1 MTHPD
6 MIAIV
11 ALAPSEV
18 SYYDNKTGIRL
29 NAANRYAPI
38 FKDMDITNIRRSVRV
53 GRLMLVNG
61 VLPGE
66 QKQGVLGKI
75 LKSSSYDMVAPGI
88 VTEEAVN
95 KALETKETPDFNVD
109 AALKEAEENAKQV
122 TEVKEPVVEKTEKT
136 TEEQSKTQEESETE
150 VSEEEKTEEES
161 TKEEAENIVEETED
175 TTEESEDK
183 EEAPKKASKKKTST
197 KKTTKK

>member
-18 SYYDNKTGIRL
+18 SYYDNKTSIRL

-109 AALKEAEENAKQV
+109 AALKEAEENTKQV
-122 TEVKEPVVEKTEKT
+122 TEAKESVVEKTE
-136 TEEQSKTQEESETE
+136 E
-150 VSEEEKTEEES
+150 VSEEKTEEES
-161 TKEEAENIVEETED
+161 TEEEAENIIEETED
-175 TTEESEDK
+175 TAEESEDK
-183 EEAPKKASKKKTST
+183 EEAPKKASKKKTSA

>member
-38 FKDMDITNIRRSVRV
+38 FKDMDITNIRRSVKV

-61 VLPGE
+61 ILPGE

-95 KALETKETPDFNVD
+95 KALEAEETPNFDVD

-122 TEVKEPVVEKTEKT
+122 TEVKEPVVEKTE
-136 TEEQSKTQEESETE
+136 E
-150 VSEEEKTEEES
+150 VSEEKTEEES
-161 TKEEAENIVEETED
+161 TEEEAENIVEETED
-175 TTEESEDK
+175 TAEESEDK
-183 EEAPKKASKKKTST
+183 EEAPRKASKKKTSA

>member
-38 FKDMDITNIRRSVRV
+38 FKDMDITNIRRSVKV

-61 VLPGE
+61 ILPGE

-95 KALETKETPDFNVD
+95 KALETKETPDFDVD

-122 TEVKEPVVEKTEKT
+122 TEAKEPVVEKTE
-136 TEEQSKTQEESETE
+136 E
-150 VSEEEKTEEES
+150 VSEEKTEEES
-161 TKEEAENIVEETED
+161 TEEEAENIVEETED
-175 TTEESEDK
+175 TTEKSEDK
-183 EEAPKKASKKKTST
+183 EEAPKKASKKKTSA

>member
-29 NAANRYAPI
+29 NVANRYAPI
-38 FKDMDITNIRRSVRV
+38 FKDMDITNIRRSVKV

-75 LKSSSYDMVAPGI
+75 LKSSSCDMVAPGI

-95 KALETKETPDFNVD
+95 KALETKETPDFDVD

-122 TEVKEPVVEKTEKT
+122 TEAKEPVVEKTE
-136 TEEQSKTQEESETE
+136 E
-150 VSEEEKTEEES
+150 VSEEKTEEES
-161 TKEEAENIVEETED
+161 TEEETENIVEKTED

-183 EEAPKKASKKKTST
+183 EEAPKKASKKKTSA

>member
-38 FKDMDITNIRRSVRV
+38 FKDMDIANIRRSVKV

-61 VLPGE
+61 ILPGE

-95 KALETKETPDFNVD
+95 KALETKETPDFDVD

-122 TEVKEPVVEKTEKT
+122 TEAKESVVEKTE
-136 TEEQSKTQEESETE
+136 E
-150 VSEEEKTEEES
+150 VSEEKTKEESTEEE
-161 TKEEAENIVEETED
+161 TENIVEETED
-175 TTEESEDK
+175 ITEESEDK
-183 EEAPKKASKKKTST
+183 EEAPKKASKKKTSA

>member
-11 ALAPSEV
+11 ALSPSEV

-38 FKDMDITNIRRSVRV
+38 FKDMDITNIRRSVKV

-61 VLPGE
+61 ILPGE

-95 KALETKETPDFNVD
+95 KALETKETPDFDVD

-122 TEVKEPVVEKTEKT
+122 TEAKEPEETSEEKVEE
-136 TEEQSKTQEESETE
+136 TQEESTE
-150 VSEEEKTEEES
+150 
-161 TKEEAENIVEETED
+161 EEAENIVEET
-175 TTEESEDK
+175 EDK
-183 EEAPKKASKKKTST
+183 EEAPKKASKKKTSA

>member
-38 FKDMDITNIRRSVRV
+38 FKDMDITNIRRSVKV

-61 VLPGE
+61 ILPGE

-95 KALETKETPDFNVD
+95 KALEIKETPDFDVD

-122 TEVKEPVVEKTEKT
+122 TEAKEPVVEKTE
-136 TEEQSKTQEESETE
+136 E
-150 VSEEEKTEEES
+150 VSEEKTEEES
-161 TKEEAENIVEETED
+161 TEEEAENIVEETED
-175 TTEESEDK
+175 TAEESEDK
-183 EEAPKKASKKKTST
+183 EEAPKKAFKKKTSA

>member
-38 FKDMDITNIRRSVRV
+38 FKDMDITNIRRSVKV

-61 VLPGE
+61 ILPGE

-95 KALETKETPDFNVD
+95 KALETKETPDFDVD

-122 TEVKEPVVEKTEKT
+122 TEAKEPVVEKTEETPEKVDEVNES
-136 TEEQSKTQEESETE
+136 TEETTDESEET
-150 VSEEEKTEEES
+150 
-161 TKEEAENIVEETED
+161 VEETTE
-175 TTEESEDK
+175 EESEDK
-183 EEAPKKASKKKTST
+183 EEASKKASKKKTSA
-197 KKTTKK
+197 KKTIKK

>member
-38 FKDMDITNIRRSVRV
+38 FKDMDITNIRRSVKV

-95 KALETKETPDFNVD
+95 KALEAKETPNFDVD
-109 AALKEAEENAKQV
+109 AALKEAEQNAKEATKEEKTVEEV
-122 TEVKEPVVEKTEKT
+122 TEPVEEIKQEEVEESAETSE
-136 TEEQSKTQEESETE
+136 EESEE
-150 VSEEEKTEEES
+150 
-161 TKEEAENIVEETED
+161 TKI
-175 TTEESEDK
+175 TEESDSK
-183 EEAPKKASKKKTST
+183 EETSRKTSKKKASAE
-197 KKTTKK
+197 KTTKK

>member
-38 FKDMDITNIRRSVRV
+38 FKDMDITNIRRSVKV

-61 VLPGE
+61 ILPGE

-95 KALETKETPDFNVD
+95 KALETKETPDFDVD
-109 AALKEAEENAKQV
+109 AALKEAEENTK
-122 TEVKEPVVEKTEKT
+122 EVIETKEPEKTSEEKV
-136 TEEQSKTQEESETE
+136 EEAQEESTE
-150 VSEEEKTEEES
+150 
-161 TKEEAENIVEETED
+161 EEAENIVEETED
-175 TTEESEDK
+175 TAEESEDK
-183 EEAPKKASKKKTST
+183 EEAPKKAFKKKTSA
-197 KKTTKK
+197 KKTIKK

>member
-38 FKDMDITNIRRSVRV
+38 FKDMDITNIRRSVKV

-61 VLPGE
+61 ILPGE

-95 KALETKETPDFNVD
+95 KALETKETPEFDVD
-109 AALKEAEENAKQV
+109 AALKEAEQNAK
-122 TEVKEPVVEKTEKT
+122 EVVK
-136 TEEQSKTQEESETE
+136 
-150 VSEEEKTEEES
+150 EEKTAEEVIEPVEEAEQEEVEESAEEES
-161 TKEEAENIVEETED
+161 EETED
-175 TTEESEDK
+175 ITEESEDK

-197 KKTTKK
+197 KKTIKK

>member
-38 FKDMDITNIRRSVRV
+38 FKDMDITNIRRSVKV

-61 VLPGE
+61 ILPGE

-75 LKSSSYDMVAPGI
+75 LKSSSYDMVASGI

-95 KALETKETPDFNVD
+95 KALETKETPDFDVD
-109 AALKEAEENAKQV
+109 AALKEAEENTKQV
-122 TEVKEPVVEKTEKT
+122 TEAKEPVVEKTEET
-136 TEEQSKTQEESETE
+136 SEEKVEETQEES
-150 VSEEEKTEEES
+150 TEEE
-161 TKEEAENIVEETED
+161 TENIVEETED

>member
-29 NAANRYAPI
+29 NIANRYAPI
-38 FKDMDITNIRRSVRV
+38 FKDMDITNIRRSVKV

-95 KALETKETPDFNVD
+95 KALETKETPDFDVN
-109 AALKEAEENAKQV
+109 AALKEAEENAK
-122 TEVKEPVVEKTEKT
+122 EAVKEEKTAEEITEPVEEIKQEEVEESAEVSEKET
-136 TEEQSKTQEESETE
+136 TEES
-150 VSEEEKTEEES
+150 TEEES
-161 TKEEAENIVEETED
+161 EV
-175 TTEESEDK
+175 TEESEAQ
-183 EEAPKKASKKKTST
+183 EEAPKKASKKKTSA

>member
-29 NAANRYAPI
+29 NTANRYAPI
-38 FKDMDITNIRRSVRV
+38 FKDMNITNIRRSVKV

-95 KALETKETPDFNVD
+95 KALETKETPDFDVD

-122 TEVKEPVVEKTEKT
+122 TEAKEPEETSEEKVKE
-136 TEEQSKTQEESETE
+136 TQEES
-150 VSEEEKTEEES
+150 TEEE
-161 TKEEAENIVEETED
+161 TENIVEETED
-175 TTEESEDK
+175 ITEESEDK
-183 EEAPKKASKKKTST
+183 EEAPKKASKKKTSV

>member
-29 NAANRYAPI
+29 NVANRYAPI
-38 FKDMDITNIRRSVRV
+38 FKDMDITNIRRSVKV

-95 KALETKETPDFNVD
+95 KALETKETPDFDVD

-122 TEVKEPVVEKTEKT
+122 TEAKEPVVEKTE
-136 TEEQSKTQEESETE
+136 E
-150 VSEEEKTEEES
+150 VSEEKTEEES
-161 TKEEAENIVEETED
+161 TEEETENIVEKTED

-183 EEAPKKASKKKTST
+183 EEAPKKASKKKTSA

>member
-38 FKDMDITNIRRSVRV
+38 FKDMDITNIRRSVKV

-61 VLPGE
+61 ILPGE

-95 KALETKETPDFNVD
+95 KALETKETPDFDVD
-109 AALKEAEENAKQV
+109 TALREAEENAKQV
-122 TEVKEPVVEKTEKT
+122 TEAKEP
-136 TEEQSKTQEESETE
+136 EETS
-150 VSEEEKTEEES
+150 EEES
-161 TKEEAENIVEETED
+161 TEEETENIVEETED

-183 EEAPKKASKKKTST
+183 EEAPKKASKKKTSA

>member
-38 FKDMDITNIRRSVRV
+38 FKDMDITNIRRSVKV

-95 KALETKETPDFNVD
+95 KALETKETPDFDVD

-122 TEVKEPVVEKTEKT
+122 TEAKEPVVEKTEET
-136 TEEQSKTQEESETE
+136 SEEKVEETQEESTE
-150 VSEEEKTEEES
+150 
-161 TKEEAENIVEETED
+161 EEAENIVEETED
-175 TTEESEDK
+175 TTEESDFKGETL
-183 EEAPKKASKKKTST
+183 KKTSKKKTSV

>member
-6 MIAIV
+6 MTAIV

-38 FKDMDITNIRRSVRV
+38 FKDMDITNIRRSVKV

-61 VLPGE
+61 ILPGE

-95 KALETKETPDFNVD
+95 KALETKETPDFDVD

-122 TEVKEPVVEKTEKT
+122 TEAKEPVVEKTEEA
-136 TEEQSKTQEESETE
+136 TEEQSEVQEESET
-150 VSEEEKTEEES
+150 
-161 TKEEAENIVEETED
+161 ENIVEETED

-183 EEAPKKASKKKTST
+183 EEASKKVSKKKAST

>member
-38 FKDMDITNIRRSVRV
+38 FKDMDITNIRRSVKV

-61 VLPGE
+61 ILPGE

-95 KALETKETPDFNVD
+95 KALETKETPDFDVN
-109 AALKEAEENAKQV
+109 AALKEAEENAKQA
-122 TEVKEPVVEKTEKT
+122 TEAKEPVVEKTE
-136 TEEQSKTQEESETE
+136 ET
-150 VSEEEKTEEES
+150 SEEK
-161 TKEEAENIVEETED
+161 VEETQKESA
-175 TTEESEDK
+175 EEEAEDK
-183 EEAPKKASKKKTST
+183 EEAPKKASKKKTSA

>member
-29 NAANRYAPI
+29 NVANRYAPI
-38 FKDMDITNIRRSVRV
+38 FKDMDITNIRRSVKV

-61 VLPGE
+61 ILPGE

-95 KALETKETPDFNVD
+95 KALETKETPDFDVD

-122 TEVKEPVVEKTEKT
+122 TEAKEPEETSEEKVEE
-136 TEEQSKTQEESETE
+136 TQEESTE
-150 VSEEEKTEEES
+150 
-161 TKEEAENIVEETED
+161 EEAENIVEETED
-175 TTEESEDK
+175 TAEESEDK
-183 EEAPKKASKKKTST
+183 EETSKKTSKKKASA

>member
-29 NAANRYAPI
+29 NVANRYAPI
-38 FKDMDITNIRRSVRV
+38 FKDMDITNIRRSVKV

-66 QKQGVLGKI
+66 QKQGVLGRI

-95 KALETKETPDFNVD
+95 KALETKETPDFDVD

-122 TEVKEPVVEKTEKT
+122 TEAKESVVEKTE
-136 TEEQSKTQEESETE
+136 ET
-150 VSEEEKTEEES
+150 SEEKVED
-161 TKEEAENIVEETED
+161 IVEETED
-175 TTEESEDK
+175 TVEESEDK
-183 EEAPKKASKKKTST
+183 EEASKKASKKKASA

>member
-38 FKDMDITNIRRSVRV
+38 FKDMDITNIRRSVKV

-95 KALETKETPDFNVD
+95 KALETKETPDFDVD

-122 TEVKEPVVEKTEKT
+122 TEVKEPVVEKTEET
-136 TEEQSKTQEESETE
+136 SEEKVKETQEESTE
-150 VSEEEKTEEES
+150 
-161 TKEEAENIVEETED
+161 EEAENIVEETED

-183 EEAPKKASKKKTST
+183 EEAPKKTSKKKASV

>member
-29 NAANRYAPI
+29 NVANRYAPI
-38 FKDMDITNIRRSVRV
+38 FKDMDITNIRRSVKV

-95 KALETKETPDFNVD
+95 KALETKETPDFDVD

-122 TEVKEPVVEKTEKT
+122 TEAKEPVVEKTE
-136 TEEQSKTQEESETE
+136 E
-150 VSEEEKTEEES
+150 VSEEKTEEES
-161 TKEEAENIVEETED
+161 TEEEAENIVEETED
-175 TTEESEDK
+175 TAEESEDK
-183 EEAPKKASKKKTST
+183 EEAPKKASKKKTSA

>member
-38 FKDMDITNIRRSVRV
+38 FKDMDITNIRRSVKV

-95 KALETKETPDFNVD
+95 KALEAKETPDFDVD
-109 AALKEAEENAKQV
+109 AALKEAEQNAKEIS
-122 TEVKEPVVEKTEKT
+122 EVKEPEVEKITEEKEVETAEEKTEEVVEES
-136 TEEQSKTQEESETE
+136 TEEESETE
-150 VSEEEKTEEES
+150 ESEET
-161 TKEEAENIVEETED
+161 
-175 TTEESEDK
+175 
-183 EEAPKKASKKKTST
+183 PKKTSKKKTSA
-197 KKTTKK
+197 KKTAKK

>member
-38 FKDMDITNIRRSVRV
+38 FKDMDIINIRRSVKV

-61 VLPGE
+61 ILPGE

-95 KALETKETPDFNVD
+95 KALETKETPDFDVD
-109 AALKEAEENAKQV
+109 AALKEAEENAKEV
-122 TEVKEPVVEKTEKT
+122 TEAKEPVVEKTE
-136 TEEQSKTQEESETE
+136 ET
-150 VSEEEKTEEES
+150 SEEKTEEES
-161 TKEEAENIVEETED
+161 TEEKAENIVEETED
-175 TTEESEDK
+175 TAEESEDK